1 MSSLIVVL
9 IGVIGGVAG
18 ALQSGSLGVMEEKVG
33 TLASTFV
40 TYGLGGL
47 AVGVAM
53 VVFGGSRFAELREV
67 PWWAFSA
74 GLMGLI
80 VVATLG
86 ITIARLGIGA
96 GLTLFT
102 ASTLIVGAIID
113 HHGLMGEAR
122 TLDARKLA
130 GFALVVFG
138 TWLVVGIEA

>member
-113 HHGLMGEAR
+113 HYGLMGEAR

>member
-1 MSSLIVVL
+1 MSALVVVL
-9 IGVIGGVAG
+9 IGVLGGIAG
-18 ALQSGSLGVMEEKVG
+18 AIQSGSLGVMEQRVG

-47 AVGVAM
+47 AVGLLMA
-53 VVFGGSRFAELREV
+53 VFGGARFSQLDEI

-74 GLMGLI
+74 GIMGLV

-86 ITIARLGIGA
+86 VTISRLGIGA

-113 HHGLMGEAR
+113 HYGLMGEAR
-122 TLDARKLA
+122 SLDARKLA
-130 GFALVVFG
+130 GFAFVVLG

>member
-1 MSSLIVVL
+1 MSALVVVL
-9 IGVIGGVAG
+9 IGVLGGVAG
-18 ALQSGSLGVMEEKVG
+18 AIQSGSLGVMEQRVG

-47 AVGVAM
+47 AVGIAM
-53 VVFGGSRFAELREV
+53 AVFGGSRFADLEDI

-74 GLMGLI
+74 GLMGLV

-86 ITIARLGIGA
+86 ITISRLGIGA

-102 ASTLIVGAIID
+102 ASTLIVGALID
-113 HHGLMGEAR
+113 HFGLMGEAR
-122 TLDARKLA
+122 SLDARKLA